1 MMIDA
6 AEFESILKQSMHET
20 GVSVDPTKDMSPE
33 DAAEWKRQNEKHKD
47 KFKSASVSVAD
58 YEAELDKESKFERGE
73 SVSLEELP
81 PELKENVENPP
92 PAVKKLREE
101 MESKSATD
109 KEAAKLQARQI
120 KILKD
125 YLADHQG
132 RFISWFDDLPQEVQS
147 ALVRVKDS
155 ETLHMDVDRWLGDNN
170 KTAAEQW
177 IGWLKDDEGYLV
189 KFFGPGAKA
198 SIKKIPT
205 SDRAVSEAIDDSGGE
220 WEDSSLEYAFG
231 TRGRLSGKSISDKE
245 FSRLPAKD
253 KKELEGLI
261 KGSDKTAAAWAEK
274 SDSKGPFWEMKGK
287 GDVID
292 AAQIREIPGPGIPLY
307 LQYLVMADGG
317 VLKERKN
324 FKSLSD
330 AQKAAQAWLKSDAQG
345 ASLIFQTFSK
355 VSSTVEGSDKT
366 AATGLY
372 GFTKEAEKVCGSA
385 TNKLSKFTTKL
396 AKDIYEKDSGTPAF
410 LEEHTART
418 ASKAARML
426 RGCMAEIGPGQ
437 PAKTAAKGEKGRY
450 GFSAKTA
457 RLALEACNAVE
468 HEAGVIASDLDARM
482 GTKYAAITGFLNKHA
497 KRAKCGWSDLIL
509 EAYPAQ
515 SEQIIASEEAV
526 EKTASDLSGYEVHP
540 SVAEILT
547 WDGQGTPRAA
557 ASFLASEDDD
567 LIAGRTWDGDKST
580 PDDAT
585 PYNLHP
591 KSPPAGADGSEQRW
605 KYNQWFRQNVCPG
618 HKTNCGL

>member
-47 KFKSASVSVAD
+47 KFKSAGVPENHQLKILKDTVKNPMKGKFLGGPSAEEAEETLRSKFKFTDKQITALKKASDGVSVAD

-73 SVSLEELP
+73 NVSLEELP

-125 YLADHQG
+125 YITENSG
-132 RFISWFDDLPQEVQS
+132 RFVSWFDDLPQEVQS

-261 KGSDKTAAAWAEK
+261 KGSDKTAA
-274 SDSKGPFWEMKGK
+274 S
-287 GDVID
+287 
-292 AAQIREIPGPGIPLY
+292 
-307 LQYLVMADGG
+307 
-317 VLKERKN
+317 
-324 FKSLSD
+324 
-330 AQKAAQAWLKSDAQG
+330 
-345 ASLIFQTFSK
+345 
-355 VSSTVEGSDKT
+355 
-366 AATGLY
+366 GLY

>member
-47 KFKSASVSVAD
+47 KFKSAGVPENHQLKILKDTVKNPMKGKFLGGPSAEEAEETLRSKFKFTDKQITALKKASDGVSVAD

-73 SVSLEELP
+73 NVSLEELP

-125 YLADHQG
+125 YITENSG
-132 RFISWFDDLPQEVQS
+132 RFVSWFDDLPQEVQS

-170 KTAAEQW
+170 KTAA
-177 IGWLKDDEGYLV
+177 
-189 KFFGPGAKA
+189 
-198 SIKKIPT
+198 S
-205 SDRAVSEAIDDSGGE
+205 
-220 WEDSSLEYAFG
+220 
-231 TRGRLSGKSISDKE
+231 
-245 FSRLPAKD
+245 
-253 KKELEGLI
+253 
-261 KGSDKTAAAWAEK
+261 
-274 SDSKGPFWEMKGK
+274 
-287 GDVID
+287 
-292 AAQIREIPGPGIPLY
+292 
-307 LQYLVMADGG
+307 
-317 VLKERKN
+317 
-324 FKSLSD
+324 
-330 AQKAAQAWLKSDAQG
+330 
-345 ASLIFQTFSK
+345 
-355 VSSTVEGSDKT
+355 
-366 AATGLY
+366 GLY

-585 PYNLHP
+585 PYNIHP

>member
-1 MMIDA
+1 MIDA
-6 AEFESILKQSMHET
+6 SEFERTLKQSMYET

-47 KFKSASVSVAD
+47 NFKSASKKTAENGYVEETLREALGKMSLASGGMHYRLYDRDQGKLLQHGTPEYQIVEEARQKVESASKLVSAALRGLDKVDLQFTGRMASVLSASD
-58 YEAELDKESKFERGE
+58 YEEELDKESKFEKGKSMTPE
-73 SVSLEELP
+73 QVSKVVG
-81 PELKENVENPP
+81 PEFAENVENPP
-92 PAVKKLREE
+92 EAVKKLQKE
-101 MESKSATD
+101 MESKSATAD

-125 YLADHQG
+125 YITENSG

-170 KTAAEQW
+170 KTAAKRVHFKP
-177 IGWLKDDEGYLV
+177 GDKLV
-189 KFFGPGAKA
+189 VKPVPPGLQKSYPA
-198 SIKKIPT
+198 SKWMT
-205 SDRAVSEAIDDSGGE
+205 AQVEVEAIDEGASDGLDVYDVKTPGGE
-220 WEDSSLEYAFG
+220 EESIYGFQVVKKVASSE
-231 TRGRLSGKSISDKE
+231 
-245 FSRLPAKD
+245 
-253 KKELEGLI
+253 
-261 KGSDKTAAAWAEK
+261 
-274 SDSKGPFWEMKGK
+274 
-287 GDVID
+287 
-292 AAQIREIPGPGIPLY
+292 
-307 LQYLVMADGG
+307 
-317 VLKERKN
+317 
-324 FKSLSD
+324 
-330 AQKAAQAWLKSDAQG
+330 
-345 ASLIFQTFSK
+345 
-355 VSSTVEGSDKT
+355 SDKT

-385 TNKLSKFTTKL
+385 ANKLAKFATKL

-418 ASKAARML
+418 SSKAARML

-509 EAYPAQ
+509 EAYPTQ

-567 LIAGRTWDGDKST
+567 ILAGRTWDGDKST

-585 PYNLHP
+585 PYNIHP

-605 KYNQWFRQNVCPG
+605 KYNQWFRENVCPG